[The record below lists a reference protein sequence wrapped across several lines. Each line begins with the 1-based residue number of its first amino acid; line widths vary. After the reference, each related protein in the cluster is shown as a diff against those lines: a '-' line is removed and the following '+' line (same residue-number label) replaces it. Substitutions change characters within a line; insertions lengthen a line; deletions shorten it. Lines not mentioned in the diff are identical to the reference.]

1 MSRYT
6 RLAIWFVFFLLAAVT
21 IPAETADFESDPD
34 FAQVRSVRLVHR
46 GSGSWDVSVSVFHN
60 DEGWSHYADAWQIL
74 DDSTG
79 ELLEERILAHPHD
92 TEQPFM
98 RSLGGVRI
106 PSDLRTVRIRA
117 KCNVHGFGGRELV
130 IELPREAR
138 IGLEVTAE

>member
-1 MSRYT
+1 
-6 RLAIWFVFFLLAAVT
+6 VFFLLAAVML
-21 IPAETADFESDPD
+21 PAEIADFESDPD
-34 FAQVRSVRLVHR
+34 FAQVRSARLVHR
-46 GSGSWDVSVSVFHN
+46 GGGSWDVSVSVFHN

-74 DDSTG
+74 KDSTG
-79 ELLEERILAHPHD
+79 ELLGERILAHPHD
-92 TEQPFM
+92 TEQPFT